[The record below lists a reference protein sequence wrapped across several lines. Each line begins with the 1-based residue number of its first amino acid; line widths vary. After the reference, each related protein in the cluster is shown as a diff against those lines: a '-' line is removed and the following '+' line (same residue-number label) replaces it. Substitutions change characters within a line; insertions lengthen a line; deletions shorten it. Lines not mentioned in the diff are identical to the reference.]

1 MDVVGNGLSQV
12 VTQTDDS
19 RRVAVLLGLLFGF
32 AGMGSSSAAV
42 AVPLVAD
49 DLGVSTGLATWTIS
63 LYVLFLAITTAV
75 YGRVSDLVGTRLPLL
90 IGVALMT
97 TGALVAALA
106 PSFEVLLAARLV
118 QGAGAAAIPTMG
130 ITLIN
135 HRYAGQV
142 RGLALGR
149 LAAMAA
155 ALSCLGPLLGGLVE
169 HVWGWRAVMA
179 LPLLG
184 LVLVPFVLPSLT
196 RHRTGAR
203 LDVVGALLVAV
214 TSGGVVLL
222 LQAPATGLAVALVG
236 AGLLLLGAPATVRW
250 LRRRPDG
257 FLPVAVVRNGAVV
270 RSALAAASVPA
281 SWFALLVGVPA
292 LLLDEGREPWQ
303 VGLLLA
309 PSAAV
314 ALVVPRLTSS
324 LVGRVGPTVS
334 LVGSALAATVAL
346 GVAAL
351 GAALVSTV
359 VLGVAVVL
367 VTVAFGVGQP
377 SMGAAVADAVPAEV
391 RGVALGVG
399 TLVFLVGGSLGSA
412 VVGGL
417 GPVMGIAGSLAV
429 LAAFPVAAALLLGR
443 DLLVREVAPVPD
455 ADPVG

>member
-1 MDVVGNGLSQV
+1 
-12 VTQTDDS
+12 
-19 RRVAVLLGLLFGF
+19 
-32 AGMGSSSAAV
+32 
-42 AVPLVAD
+42 
-49 DLGVSTGLATWTIS
+49 
-63 LYVLFLAITTAV
+63 
-75 YGRVSDLVGTRLPLL
+75 
-90 IGVALMT
+90 MT
-97 TGALVAALA
+97 TGALVAAIA
-106 PSFEVLLAARLV
+106 PSFEVLLAARLL
-118 QGAGAAAIPTMG
+118 QGAGAAAIPTVG

-135 HRYAGQV
+135 ERYAGKV

-169 HVWGWRAVMA
+169 HQWGWRAVMA

-196 RHRTGAR
+196 RHRTGAT
-203 LDVVGALLVAV
+203 LDVVGAVLVAA

-222 LQAPATGLAVALVG
+222 LQAPATGLAVAVVG
-236 AGLLLLGAPATVRW
+236 AALLVVGVPTTTRW
-250 LRRRPDG
+250 VRRRPEG
-257 FLPVAVVRNGAVV
+257 FLPAVVVRNGVVV
-270 RSALAAASVPA
+270 RSAVAAASVPA

-292 LLLDEGREPWQ
+292 LLLDEGREPWE
-303 VGLLLA
+303 VGLLLV

-314 ALVVPRLTSS
+314 ALAVPRLTSA
-324 LVGRVGPTVS
+324 LVARVGPTVA
-334 LVGSALAATVAL
+334 LVFSAVVAATAL

-351 GAALVSTV
+351 GAALVSSV

-367 VTVAFGVGQP
+367 VTVAFGIGQP

-417 GPVMGIAGSLAV
+417 GPVLGIAGSLAV

-443 DLLVREVAPVPD
+443 DLERRPVPEP
-455 ADPVG
+455 ALTE

>member
-1 MDVVGNGLSQV
+1 M
-12 VTQTDDS
+12 TPADDS
-19 RRVAVLLGLLFGF
+19 RRVSVLLGLLFGF
-32 AGMGSSSAAV
+32 AGMGTSSAAV

-75 YGRVSDLVGTRLPLL
+75 YGRLSDLVGTRLPLL
-90 IGVALMT
+90 IGIGLMT
-97 TGALVAALA
+97 AGALVAALS
-106 PSFEVLLAARLV
+106 PSYPVLLAARLV

-135 HRYAGQV
+135 QRYAGRI

-169 HVWGWRAVMA
+169 HAWGWRAVMA

-196 RHRTGAR
+196 RHRTDAT

-214 TSGGVVLL
+214 TAGGVVLL
-222 LQAPATGLAVALVG
+222 LQSPATGLVVAAVGGGLVL
-236 AGLLLLGAPATVRW
+236 AGAPVTARW
-250 LRRRPDG
+250 VRRRPEG
-257 FLPVAVVRNGAVV
+257 FLPVAVIGNGTVV
-270 RSALAAASVPA
+270 RSAVAAASVPA

-292 LLLDEGREPWQ
+292 LLLGEGREPWQ
-303 VGLLLA
+303 VGLLLV

-314 ALVVPRLTSS
+314 ALVVPRLTAALTAS
-324 LVGRVGPTVS
+324 VGPTVA
-334 LVGSALAATVAL
+334 LVGSALVATVAL
-346 GVAAL
+346 GVAAV
-351 GAALVSTV
+351 GAALVSPV
-359 VLGVAVVL
+359 VLGVAVML

-377 SMGAAVADAVPAEV
+377 SMGAVVADAVPAEV

-417 GPVMGIAGSLAV
+417 GPVVGIAGSLAV
-429 LAAFPVAAALLLGR
+429 LMAFPVAAALLLGR
-443 DLLVREVAPVPD
+443 DLLVREPD